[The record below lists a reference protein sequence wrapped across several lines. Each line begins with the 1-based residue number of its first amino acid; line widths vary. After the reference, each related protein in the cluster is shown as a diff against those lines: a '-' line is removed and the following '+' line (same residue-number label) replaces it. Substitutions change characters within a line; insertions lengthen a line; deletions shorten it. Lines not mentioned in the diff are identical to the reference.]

1 MEEVTFSGKGKVFT
15 YTIIRVPPEGFD
27 LYAPYVIA
35 IIELDEGVKITG
47 QIVDCQFE
55 DVKIGM
61 KVESTFR
68 KIKSEHG
75 SGLVLYGTKFKP
87 LKE

>member
-1 MEEVTFSGKGKVFT
+1 M
-15 YTIIRVPPEGFD
+15 I
-27 LYAPYVIA
+27 
-35 IIELDEGVKITG
+35 